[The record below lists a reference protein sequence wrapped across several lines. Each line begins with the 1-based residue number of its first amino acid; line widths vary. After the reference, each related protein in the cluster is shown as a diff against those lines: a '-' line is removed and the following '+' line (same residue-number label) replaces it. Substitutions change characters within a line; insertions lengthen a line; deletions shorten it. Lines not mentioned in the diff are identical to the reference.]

1 MNPYEQFQSITLK
14 VGTVVDAQPFEG
26 ARKPAIKVWVDFG
39 DYGIKKTSAQ
49 ITKRYTAD
57 LLIGKQVV
65 ALVDIPP
72 RQIGTFMSEC
82 LLLGAVDVTGDVIL
96 LQPDQTVA
104 NGLNIQ

>member
-26 ARKPAIKVWVDFG
+26 ARKPALKVWIDFG

-82 LLLGAVDVTGDVIL
+82 LLLGAVDGTGDVIL
-96 LQPDQTVA
+96 LQPDQNVA

>member
-1 MNPYEQFQSITLK
+1 MNPYDHFQSVTLK
-14 VGTVVDAQPFEG
+14 VGTVTDAQPFEG
-26 ARKPAIKVWVDFG
+26 ARKPAIKVWIDFG

-82 LLLGAVDVTGDVIL
+82 LLLGAVDSEGDVIL
-96 LQPDQTVA
+96 IQPDQTVT